1 MININ
6 ASDVVAKVST
16 DQLDDGMPRLV
27 WITAGEQK
35 LLQDIDAAR
44 GHPDPYGQTGP
55 DGRPSAWGTGALEA
69 AAIIAQTVAFVANWR
84 RQMNI
89 AKAEEEN
96 AAETIA
102 RASEDQNLSVRNL
115 VDKYNVTMAEAA
127 RYKEKLGGLEDIAE
141 TTGHDVG
148 TIVKQMA
155 DRGMLD
161 SKTKEYSDY
170 LKGGLVDTFGAGSAL
185 TSGYTGAGDQ
195 FAGEISTA
203 MGLEK
208 AGAEAEADATGRLLA
223 DDREGVR
230 LGELGADASATAAAG
245 DTLASAMA
253 DLTKSDEIAATTRKA
268 DIAKESGIE
277 KARIERKYKYLAPRV
292 IGPGIPPI
300 PGWLSG
306 KATKAP
312 VTLKAP
318 TGPGSGSSWTDS
330 RVYP

>member
-1 MININ
+1 MIDIN

-16 DQLDDGMPRLV
+16 DQLDNGMPRLV

-55 DGRPSAWGTGALEA
+55 DGRPSAFGTGALEA
-69 AAIIAQTVAFVANWR
+69 AAIIAQTIAFVANWR

-89 AKAEEEN
+89 AKAQEED

-127 RYKEKLGGLEDIAE
+127 RYQEKLNGLENIAE

-148 TIVKQMA
+148 EIVKTMA

-161 SKTKEYSDY
+161 SKSAEYAKY
-170 LKGGLVDTFGAGSAL
+170 LKDGVANTFAPGGAIGSYA
-185 TSGYTGAGDQ
+185 GAGDQ
-195 FAGEISTA
+195 FAGAISTA
-203 MGLEK
+203 MGVEQ
-208 AGAEAEADATGRLLA
+208 AGAEAEADATGTLLA
-223 DDREGVR
+223 GEAEDVR
-230 LGELGADASATAAAG
+230 LAGVGTDARAKAAEG
-245 DTLASAMA
+245 DTLTAAMSE
-253 DLTKSDEIAATTRKA
+253 LTKTDEIAATKRKA
-268 DIAKESGIE
+268 EIAKESGLE

-300 PGWLSG
+300 PGWLG
-306 KATKAP
+306 KKVESP
-312 VTLKAP
+312 VKVTGTETLPGTPAG
-318 TGPGSGSSWTDS
+318 GPEG
-330 RVYP
+330 